1 MKTPQAEPS
10 TSAPFLAATL
20 AASQTNSKRFG
31 IGITLINFNT
41 SRQTLRCI
49 ESLRASTLAPDWLI
63 VLDNASVE
71 EDFSYLV
78 QQCIALPESEVRIY
92 RSNKNLGFAAGSNFL
107 IDVLLAEPN
116 RQCQYCGLLNNDAV
130 AMPDMLQLL
139 VTALDSSEG
148 KAGLAGG
155 RMHRL
160 VAPYEVDTLG
170 ISLYCSLMPADR
182 KCTDE
187 PYLGPTG
194 GCCIATRELLE
205 QLKIVSSYYFDA
217 RYFCYCEDTDMVLRT
232 VLLGFKPAY
241 IDQIIALH
249 EGQASSGGVH
259 TDFITYHGIRNSIWM
274 QVKLL
279 PRSILLKYG
288 CLLLLAHILTIGR
301 HTLSGR
307 FSMLTKLY
315 LDAFSILPQIIKE
328 RKIFSRHIRLTTSEI
343 DKLIAPR
350 FYRKGYLM
358 LVMSQFTRK
367 KAT

>member
-1 MKTPQAEPS
+1 MPHPQTAPS
-10 TSAPFLAATL
+10 TPAPFLAAKL
-20 AASQTNSKRFG
+20 AATQASPKGYG

-63 VLDNASVE
+63 VLDNASTE
-71 EDFSYLV
+71 EDFTYLV
-78 QQCIALPESEVRIY
+78 QQCIAMPGSEVRIY
-92 RSNKNLGFAAGSNFL
+92 RSNINLGFAAGSNFL
-107 IDVLLAEPN
+107 IDVLLAEPDK
-116 RQCQYCGLLNNDAV
+116 QCQYCGLLNNDAV
-130 AMPDMLQLL
+130 AMPDMVQLL
-139 VTALDSSEG
+139 ITALDRSGG

-160 VAPYEVDTLG
+160 VAPCEVDTLG
-170 ISLYCSLMPADR
+170 ISLYTSLMPADR
-182 KCTDE
+182 KCTEE

-194 GCCIATRELLE
+194 GCCLATRELLE
-205 QLKIVSSYYFDA
+205 QLKIVSGYYFDA

-241 IDQIIALH
+241 IDQVIALH

-279 PRSILLKYG
+279 PRPILLKYG
-288 CLLLLAHILTIGR
+288 CLLLFAHVLTIGR

-328 RKIFSRHIRLTTSEI
+328 RKRFSRHIRLTTSEI

-350 FYRKGYLM
+350 FYRRGYLM
-358 LVMSQFTRK
+358 LVISQFTRK